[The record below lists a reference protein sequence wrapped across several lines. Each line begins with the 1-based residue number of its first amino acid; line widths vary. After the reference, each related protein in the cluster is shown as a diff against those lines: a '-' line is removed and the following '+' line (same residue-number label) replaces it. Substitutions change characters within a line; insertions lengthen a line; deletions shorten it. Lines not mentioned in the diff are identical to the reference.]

1 MFLLRLA
8 LEVLQLSSSVFI
20 CVICTAYSFL
30 FLVPISLFL
39 THLVVVLF
47 AQEEGIFQN
56 TIFVFFLSLSFYFY
70 LILMFLYRV
79 LFCISRFCLYPQL
92 FLSCT
97 LFHSSLL
104 NVRKPSSLVRSC
116 FPCILSSLIN
126 MCTRVVISSS
136 FPLQRRGRSKGSQIF
151 ILCNLAM

>member
-1 MFLLRLA
+1 M
-8 LEVLQLSSSVFI
+8 
-20 CVICTAYSFL
+20 YS
-30 FLVPISLFL
+30 
-39 THLVVVLF
+39 
-47 AQEEGIFQN
+47 
-56 TIFVFFLSLSFYFY
+56 IFVLISRSYIIIFNASRCGSICPRRRNFSEYNFRFFFSLSFYFY

-116 FPCILSSLIN
+116 FPCILPSLIN